1 MQINETWNDGACRRC
16 KCYASM
22 PSLGF
27 PGSLEYLFFYNST
40 QLLVVFLD
48 KPHASCL
55 VETCDSQGTT
65 RKDQDKYVME
75 AQNVEDVCCPEYR
88 KIACREGDSV
98 YQVHFIHQSSMS

>member
-27 PGSLEYLFFYNST
+27 PGSLEYLFFFNST
-40 QLLVVFLD
+40 QFVFLD

-75 AQNVEDVCCPEYR
+75 AQNVEDVCCPEYK

>member
-1 MQINETWNDGACRRC
+1 MKINETWNDGACRRC
-16 KCYASM
+16 KCYASK

-27 PGSLEYLFFYNST
+27 PGSLENLFFHNST

-48 KPHASCL
+48 KPHASCSI
-55 VETCDSQGTT
+55 ETCDNSQT
-65 RKDQDKYVME
+65 RKNQEKYVME
-75 AQNVEDVCCPEYR
+75 AQNVEDVCCPEYK

>member
-1 MQINETWNDGACRRC
+1 
-16 KCYASM
+16 M

-65 RKDQDKYVME
+65 RHDQEKYVIE
-75 AQNVEDVCCPEYR
+75 AKNVEDVCCPEYR
-88 KIACREGDSV
+88 KIACREGNSV
-98 YQVHFIHQSSMS
+98 YQVQR

>member
-1 MQINETWNDGACRRC
+1 
-16 KCYASM
+16 M

-65 RKDQDKYVME
+65 RHDQEKYVIE
-75 AQNVEDVCCPEYR
+75 AKNVEDVCCPEYR